1 MKTARLENS
10 IQPKTTREEEEMK
23 ILKSLDT
30 NVSKAIFHLIEELFE
45 KGINKDEDL
54 DLFKQELLRMVV
66 MYLPYKKKLDD
77 TYGNKETD
85 IFIPEIKSI
94 FEEKINKIFKNS
106 VGTKTDSERKQIGEV
121 YNKLTSYISEL
132 KVEKIK

>member
-1 MKTARLENS
+1 MKTNKLENP

-77 TYGNKETD
+77 TYGKKETD

-94 FEEKINKIFKNS
+94 LEEKINKIFKNS
-106 VGTKTDSERKQIGEV
+106 VGTKTDSERKHIEEV